1 MLRLAPRQGDRRVRQ
16 QGQPAA
22 NQTLGPKKRNGQ
34 CKEKFTCHSGDLN
47 SFYHQ
52 LSNLLPRSVRSL
64 IHLISWTYLDYDPTS
79 VVFMTLLIWK
89 NCESYNPVDVIFF
102 LILKFEIMAQI
113 ITEKILHEIIALG
126 QVS

>member
-1 MLRLAPRQGDRRVRQ
+1 
-16 QGQPAA
+16 
-22 NQTLGPKKRNGQ
+22 
-34 CKEKFTCHSGDLN
+34 
-47 SFYHQ
+47 
-52 LSNLLPRSVRSL
+52 
-64 IHLISWTYLDYDPTS
+64 
-79 VVFMTLLIWK
+79 MTLLIWK